1 MAEAGT
7 ASIWRASTGGTNTEA
22 QAKTA
27 GDIIEFNGT
36 GLSPDDNGSITS
48 LTLHFV
54 EDLSIQPN
62 PNRHL
67 SQIQDGKLGTMELI
81 IKGTFQNQLSA
92 GGIAKFFTWMKSD
105 KTDATFIYG
114 RFGIRYNKM
123 TQVEV
128 IPTALQGYILFDFI
142 IDDIDEFENIA
153 TFTARFYKNGVA

>member
-7 ASIWRASTGGTNTEA
+7 ASIFRLSTGTTTEA
-22 QAKTA
+22 AAKTA
-27 GDIIEFNGT
+27 GDIVEFNGT
-36 GLSPDDNGSITS
+36 SLSPDDNSTIS
-48 LTLHFV
+48 NMTLHYV

-81 IKGTFQNQLSA
+81 IKGQFKNQLSA
-92 GGIAKFFTWMKSD
+92 GGITKFQTWMINDKSD
-105 KTDATFIYG
+105 TTFIYG

-128 IPTALQGYILFDFI
+128 LPTATQGYILFDFI
-142 IDDIDEFENIA
+142 IDDVDEFQNIA
-153 TFTARFYKNGVA
+153 KFTARFYKNGTA